1 MLYKFLRL
9 KVNIYRYFEFQ
20 SNTTTDSLSYHLY
33 TNVMICKLRKLIL
46 EVSVELKIYF
56 IYSVCLYR
64 MKILHLHS
72 CCLFLVKKS
81 KTLYSGHL
89 VIADTFIRNRR
100 CQLWTGLTVLY
111 DVYFFKLNTSKVAL
125 IIWIYILRK
134 LNTQIPREK
143 TGKSGSLICNL

>member
-20 SNTTTDSLSYHLY
+20 SNTTTDSLSNHLY

-56 IYSVCLYR
+56 IYCLLVSYEKYPSSSF
-64 MKILHLHS
+64 MLS
-72 CCLFLVKKS
+72 FLVKKS

-89 VIADTFIRNRR
+89 VIADTFFRNSR

-125 IIWIYILRK
+125 II
-134 LNTQIPREK
+134 
-143 TGKSGSLICNL
+143 